1 MNKFNI
7 KGIEALKNFFEA
19 TSNVYREYIIT
30 HDTFNAYEADP
41 NKLGFQI
48 EMVSE
53 FDVEHTT
60 IIKDSKGNKI
70 NPEQLLPTD
79 KESVSIK
86 TTEALVKFIVALTK
100 YTFYLFIDSY
110 QSQQEEAEKY
120 YTVNPIHIDTGY
132 KHEFEFFED

>member
-30 HDTFNAYEADP
+30 HDIFNIYETDH

-53 FDVEHTT
+53 FDEEHIT
-60 IIKDSKGNKI
+60 IIKDNKGNKI
-70 NPEQLLPTD
+70 KPEQLLTIDTD
-79 KESVSIK
+79 TTTVSIK
-86 TTEALVKFIVALTK
+86 TTEALVKFIISLHR
-100 YTFYLFIDSY
+100 TFLVLRLNQLFFLSSHQY
-110 QSQQEEAEKY
+110 
-120 YTVNPIHIDTGY
+120 
-132 KHEFEFFED
+132 FL